1 MDEPTPDIG
10 ETDRLLRQVR
20 AGDRQAF
27 DRLFASHRPY
37 LRRFVDLRLDPR
49 LRPRVD
55 PSDVVQEAHLEAVR
69 RLSAYL
75 ERPSMPF
82 RLWLRQ
88 IAHDRLLKLRRY
100 HIGSARRSLVREVP
114 LPDQSSLLLAQ
125 QLLARGPAP
134 GEQLDREELARR
146 LRQGLAQLADPDRE
160 VLLLRNF
167 EGLSYQEIGYL
178 LAVEPGAARKRH
190 GRALLRLHKILF
202 QDGFTE
208 SQL

>member
-1 MDEPTPDIG
+1 MDQPSPGPG
-10 ETDRLLRQVR
+10 ETEHLLRQVR
-20 AGDRQAF
+20 AGDRRAF
-27 DRLFASHRPY
+27 DRLFAGHRPY

-55 PSDVVQEAHLEAVR
+55 PSDVVQETHLEAVR
-69 RLSAYL
+69 RLGTYL
-75 ERPSMPF
+75 ERPAVPF

-100 HIGSARRSLVREVP
+100 HIGSARRTLAREVS
-114 LPDQSSLLLAQ
+114 LPDQSSLSLAQ

-146 LRQGLAQLADPDRE
+146 LQQGLAQLADADRE
-160 VLLLRNF
+160 ILLLRNF

-178 LAVEPGAARKRH
+178 LAVEPAAARKRH

-202 QDGFTE
+202 HGGFTE

>member
-1 MDEPTPDIG
+1 MDVPSRDSQ
-10 ETDRLLRQVR
+10 ETARLLRQVR
-20 AGDRQAF
+20 AGDSQAF
-27 DRLFASHRPY
+27 ERLFAGHRSD

-69 RLSAYL
+69 RLASYL
-75 ERPSMPF
+75 ERPAMPF

-88 IAHDRLLKLRRY
+88 IAYERLLKLRRY
-100 HIGSARRSLVREVP
+100 HLGSARRTLAREVA
-114 LPDQSSLLLAQ
+114 LPEQSSLALAQ
-125 QLLARGPAP
+125 QLQARSPAP
-134 GEQLDREELARR
+134 GDRLASEELARR
-146 LRQGLAQLADPDRE
+146 LRQGLARLADRDRE

-178 LAVEPGAARKRH
+178 LRVEPAAARKRH
-190 GRALLRLHKILF
+190 GRALLRLHAILF
-202 QDGFTE
+202 QGGLTE

>member
-1 MDEPTPDIG
+1 MDEPLPDAG
-10 ETDRLLRQVR
+10 DTDRLLRQVR

-27 DRLFASHRPY
+27 DRLFACHRLY

-55 PSDVVQEAHLEAVR
+55 PSDVVQEAQLEAVR
-69 RLSAYL
+69 RLDAYL
-75 ERPSMPF
+75 ERPLLPF

-100 HIGSARRSLVREVP
+100 HIGSARRTLVREVP
-114 LPDQSSLLLAQ
+114 LPDQSSLQLAQ
-125 QLLARGPAP
+125 HLLARGPAP
-134 GEQLDREELARR
+134 GEQLDSDELARR
-146 LRQGLAQLADPDRE
+146 LRHGLAQLADADRE
-160 VLLLRNF
+160 VLLMRNF
-167 EGLSYQEIGYL
+167 EGLSYQEIGFV

-202 QDGFTE
+202 HGGLTE